1 MLIVQ
6 VFFFQINDRKTEEMS
21 LREAIETVRRS
32 NRLDLLVIK
41 DDNLPPSYSTH
52 SLPAAFRHK
61 SGGRERDMPNGYGE
75 EEPEIPARLVT
86 LECTIC
92 RKKISFLPLALT

>member
-1 MLIVQ
+1 
-6 VFFFQINDRKTEEMS
+6 MS
-21 LREAIETVRRS
+21 LREAIDTVRRS

-61 SGGRERDMPNGYGE
+61 SGGREREIPNGYNE
-75 EEPEIPARLVT
+75 EEPEIPARY
-86 LECTIC
+86 
-92 RKKISFLPLALT
+92 RISFN